1 LSQAGQ
7 TGRAGPRNLRTKAKT
22 APMFTPRSPIYLS
35 HAPTPKVE
43 HFALIAALEAGVRGT
58 LMSTMPLVILR
69 GFGDTQTSSL
79 IYFCVGVLSLLA
91 GLMVPYANRFV
102 PRRWMLTGAG
112 GLYLIG
118 MALAI
123 TGVPWF
129 KAAALLINAVGTV
142 TFTVC
147 LSSYVL
153 DYIDRSN
160 LGRNESTR
168 MLFSA
173 LPWTIFPALG
183 VYLYDWWAAAPFLLA
198 GFFACAMVAVFWWLR
213 LGNGKQIQRAKGP
226 APNPVAYLGRFFQ
239 QPRLIAGWLFASIRS
254 SGWWVYVV
262 YLPYFCIDAGL
273 GNKVG
278 GIAASL
284 ANGFLFLTPLML
296 RLVYR
301 YSVRR
306 TMRFT
311 FALTGALFV
320 AAFLLSPWPWATVIC
335 MMMGA
340 VGLVMLDVCGGLPFL
355 MAVKPSER
363 TEMAAVY
370 ASFRDVSGIAT
381 PAIASA
387 LLAVGPIATV
397 FAAAGAGMAAAWAIA
412 GRLHPRL
419 GHAQPAVRSTT
430 STAPDA

>member
-1 LSQAGQ
+1 MFN
-7 TGRAGPRNLRTKAKT
+7 PRT
-22 APMFTPRSPIYLS
+22 PIYLS
-35 HAPTPKVE
+35 HAPIPSVT

-58 LMSTMPLVILR
+58 LLSTMPLVILR
-69 GFGDTQTSSL
+69 GFGDTQSSSL

-91 GLMVPYANRFV
+91 GLMVPFANRYV
-102 PRRWMLTGAG
+102 PRRWMMTVAG
-112 GLYLIG
+112 GLYLVG
-118 MALAI
+118 MVLAVA
-123 TGVPWF
+123 GRPWLM
-129 KAAALLINAVGTV
+129 AAALLVNAVGTV

-173 LPWTIFPALG
+173 LPWTVFPALG
-183 VYLYDWWAAAPFLLA
+183 VFLYAWWHPAPFLLA
-198 GFFACAMVAVFWWLR
+198 GFFSCAMVAVFWWLR
-213 LGNGKQIQRAKGP
+213 LGNGKQIARAAGP
-226 APNPVAYLGRFFQ
+226 APNPLAYLGRFFR

-254 SGWWVYVV
+254 SGWWVFVV

-273 GNKVG
+273 GDKVG
-278 GIAASL
+278 GIAASV
-284 ANGFLFLTPLML
+284 ANGFLLITPVML
-296 RLVYR
+296 RLVQR
-301 YSVRR
+301 FSVRV
-306 TMRFT
+306 TVRFT
-311 FALTGALFV
+311 FALAGVLFT
-320 AAFLLSPWPWATVIC
+320 AAFLVSHWPWVTVGC
-335 MMMGA
+335 LMAAA
-340 VGLVMLDVCGGLPFL
+340 VCLVMLDVCAGLPFL

-381 PAIASA
+381 PAVASA
-387 LLAVGPIATV
+387 LLAFAPVASV

-419 GHAQPAVRSTT
+419 GRPRIANG
-430 STAPDA
+430 PDDQVLRRAKHLRR